1 MNLILAICHFGN
13 VLHFISP
20 KIFAFQLV
28 YGSMGWQ
35 TYSTLHP
42 DAVQEMCGRKV
53 RLVEELPRQLDGK
66 KSKKW
71 LFYKI
76 SSEAS

>member
-1 MNLILAICHFGN
+1 
-13 VLHFISP
+13 
-20 KIFAFQLV
+20 
-28 YGSMGWQ
+28 MGWQ

>member
-1 MNLILAICHFGN
+1 MNLILAISHWDKRTSCH
-13 VLHFISP
+13 LP
-20 KIFAFQLV
+20 KKNSAFQLV

-66 KSKKW
+66 ILEVIKEILS
-71 LFYKI
+71 
-76 SSEAS
+76 

>member
-1 MNLILAICHFGN
+1 
-13 VLHFISP
+13 
-20 KIFAFQLV
+20 
-28 YGSMGWQ
+28 MGWQ

-66 KSKKW
+66 ILQVKKMAF
-71 LFYKI
+71 LQNIERSELKKGETTFCFVYKKGRVLVKV
-76 SSEAS
+76 SC